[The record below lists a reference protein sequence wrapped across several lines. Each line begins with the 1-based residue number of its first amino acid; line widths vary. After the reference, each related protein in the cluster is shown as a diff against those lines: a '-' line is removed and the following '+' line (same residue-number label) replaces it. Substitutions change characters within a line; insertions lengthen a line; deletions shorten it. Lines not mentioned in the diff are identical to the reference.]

1 MAPKLLQSQL
11 LEHLQSHL
19 LECLRVDLADHL
31 GLLECHADHHDEEA
45 ESLIIEEVMDEDSIA
60 LEEG

>member
-45 ESLIIEEVMDEDSIA
+45 ESLTIEEVMDEDSIA